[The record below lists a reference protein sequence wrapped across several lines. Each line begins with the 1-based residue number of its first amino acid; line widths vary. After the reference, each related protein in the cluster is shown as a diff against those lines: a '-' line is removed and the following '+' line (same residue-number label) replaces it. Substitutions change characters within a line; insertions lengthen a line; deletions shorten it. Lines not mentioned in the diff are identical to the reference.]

1 MEKVFETYVARNLKQ
16 ILSNLIWEVL
26 IQDKGRY
33 LFNSPKRFAL
43 RPDIVI
49 KRKDGSRVLLD
60 TKWKMLIDNQN
71 RNHGI
76 LQVDTY

>member
-16 ILSNLIWEVL
+16 ILSNLIWEVS

-43 RPDIVI
+43 RLDIVI
-49 KRKDGSRVLLD
+49 KRKDSSRVLLD

-76 LQVDTY
+76 SQVDTY